1 MIMAFGIAGGPD
13 RHDHRCWGGYPVL
26 VSPLPPWQVVGGVK
40 PGFLNRMPSPS
51 HLVRKE
57 S

>member
-1 MIMAFGIAGGPD
+1 MAFGIAGGPD